1 MPKARVLLADDH
13 PLFRD
18 ALRAAIMRLRPD
30 FDIEQVESLEGAR
43 QALVRDPNVV
53 LVLLDLKLQDCEG
66 LVGLMTL
73 RAEFPQAPIVVVSAS
88 DDATT
93 VSDTI
98 AGGALGFIP
107 KSASIAMM
115 SDALG
120 VILAGDIW
128 VPENLVLGPPSKAV
142 EALASLSPAQARIM
156 ACLSRGLSNKR
167 IARELGVTESTVK
180 AHMTATFRKL
190 GVDNRTKALLLVA
203 SALQRDSLG
212 SA

>member
-1 MPKARVLLADDH
+1 
-13 PLFRD
+13 
-18 ALRAAIMRLRPD
+18 
-30 FDIEQVESLEGAR
+30 
-43 QALVRDPNVV
+43 
-53 LVLLDLKLQDCEG
+53 
-66 LVGLMTL
+66 MTL